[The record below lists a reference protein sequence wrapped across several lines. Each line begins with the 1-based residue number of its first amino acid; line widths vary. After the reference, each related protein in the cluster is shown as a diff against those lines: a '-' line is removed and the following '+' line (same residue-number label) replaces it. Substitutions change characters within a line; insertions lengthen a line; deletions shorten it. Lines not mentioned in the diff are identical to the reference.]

1 MLLEQ
6 SLLLSLAFA
15 LNKDKIRFPFR
26 SRSFFSKTKQKK
38 TKKQQKKNKKKKQ
51 NNNNNNNKKK

>member
-38 TKKQQKKNKKKKQ
+38 TKKQQKKKQKKKAKQ
-51 NNNNNNNKKK
+51 